1 MKRARAYIIRPS
13 GENVLAAP
21 MRGSRFTLK
30 EVQEIAGGAVEVI
43 YDDGRRCMV
52 AGKNSLE
59 KLLSPN
65 RIASDMASKAMNV
78 GYTIFG
84 DALVCRSG
92 MLPLE
97 IVAVLQP
104 REA

>member
-1 MKRARAYIIRPS
+1 MKKARAYIIRPS
-13 GENVLAAP
+13 GENVPMAP
-21 MRGSRFTLK
+21 TRGKRFTLK
-30 EVQEIAGGAVEVI
+30 EVQEVAGGAVDVI

-52 AGKNSLE
+52 AGKDSLE
-59 KLLSPN
+59 KLLYPN
-65 RIASDMASKAMNV
+65 RIASDMASKAMNI

-84 DALVCRSG
+84 DVLVCKSG
-92 MLPLE
+92 MLPRE